1 MEFMSILALMGRFKI
16 GTRIYAGFAVVL
28 GLMAVLAYTGYASLH
43 HASERSD
50 AYVRFSD
57 QTAEVLEIAVR
68 LGEMRQEVLHFVLD
82 GHADDL
88 NKAREI
94 GADLIPRA
102 QALTTSILD
111 PAHKERSAE
120 IVKHVSDYV
129 ANIERVGAARTRRD
143 EQVEKRMDVV
153 GTRAADS
160 LSQIISGAM
169 AEADF
174 EPAAHAAA
182 VQEALMQARL
192 SALRYLSDQSPKTAE
207 TTTRRLTEF
216 AGAAEAAV
224 HTMQDPRHQAL
235 MQEAASLA
243 TEYGDAFQQVVDAS
257 STYSALVNGAM
268 ARAGNEAARLADAL
282 SHDMTAEREATERAI
297 DEANASAM
305 TMSLGIAVLA
315 AVLGVIIAWLIKT
328 GITQP
333 VIAMTTTM
341 TRLAAGD
348 TSVSIPAQDNRD
360 EIGTMAKAVAIFKDN
375 AVARERLEAEQ
386 AQERNAREER
396 ARRVDAMIASFD
408 REVATALEAVGGA
421 AGAMQATS
429 QAMSA
434 TAEETSRQATAVAAA
449 SEQAS
454 ANVQTVASAAEELAA
469 SIREISRRMS
479 EAHTVTT
486 DATGQAEGTRTSV
499 RGLAEAAQRIGDVV
513 DLINSI
519 AAQTNLLALNATIEA
534 ARAGDAGKGFA
545 VVAGEVKALAG
556 QTARATDEI
565 SNQINTV
572 RTEIGGTVQAME
584 GIVATIG
591 RINEIA
597 ASVAAAIEEQD
608 AATREIARNVDQAAV
623 GTQEVSSNI
632 AGVTR
637 AAHDTG
643 AASGQV
649 LQSAGQLSR
658 QAEDIRRSVDS
669 FLTSVRAA

>member
-1 MEFMSILALMGRFKI
+1 MRILALMGRFKI

-28 GLMAVLAYTGYASLH
+28 GLMAVLAYAGYSNLH
-43 HASERSD
+43 NATERSK
-50 AYVRFSD
+50 AYVQFSD
-57 QTAEVLEIAVR
+57 QTAEVLSVRAR
-68 LGEMRQEVLHFVLD
+68 LGDMRQAVLRFTLD
-82 GHADDL
+82 GDIEDL
-88 NKAREI
+88 NKARKV
-94 GADLIPRA
+94 GADLIEQA
-102 QALTTSILD
+102 QALTEGFVD
-111 PAHKERSAE
+111 PVHKARSAE
-120 IVKHVSDYV
+120 IVKHLSGYV

-143 EQVEKRMDVV
+143 EQVEKRMNVV
-153 GTRAADS
+153 GKTAADS

-169 AEADF
+169 SEADF

-182 VQEALMQARL
+182 VQDALMQARL
-192 SALRYLSDQSPKTAE
+192 SALRYLSDHSPKTAE
-207 TTTRRLTEF
+207 AATRHLAVFTS
-216 AGAAEAAV
+216 AADEAV
-224 HTMQDPRHQAL
+224 HTMQAPRHRAL
-235 MQEAASLA
+235 MQETASLA
-243 TEYGDAFQQVVDAS
+243 PEYADAFRQVVDAS
-257 STYSALVNGAM
+257 SSYAALVNGAM
-268 ARAGNEAARLADAL
+268 AQAGNEAARLAEAL
-282 SHDMTAEREATERAI
+282 SHDMTTEREKIERDTA
-297 DEANASAM
+297 EANASAM
-305 TMSLGIAVLA
+305 MMDLGVA
-315 AVLGVIIAWLIKT
+315 AVAAALGVLFAWLIKA
-328 GITQP
+328 GITRP
-333 VIAMTTTM
+333 VIGMTETM

-360 EIGTMAKAVAIFKDN
+360 EIGTMAKAVGVFKDN

-396 ARRVDAMIASFD
+396 ARRVDTMIASFD
-408 REVATALEAVGGA
+408 REVATALEAVDGA
-421 AGAMQATS
+421 AGTMQATS

-469 SIREISRRMS
+469 SIREISRQMS

-486 DATGQAEGTRTSV
+486 DATGQAEGTRASV

-565 SNQINTV
+565 SSQINTV
-572 RTEIGGTVQAME
+572 RTEIRGTVQAME

-591 RINEIA
+591 RINAIA
-597 ASVAAAIEEQD
+597 ASVAAAIEQQD
-608 AATREIARNVDQAAV
+608 AATREIARNVDQASV
-623 GTQEVSSNI
+623 GTQGVSSTI

-643 AASGQV
+643 AASGEV

-658 QAEDIRRSVDS
+658 QAEGIRRSVDT
-669 FLTSVRAA
+669 FLQSVRAA